1 MFPMVAVV
9 VRPLD
14 LYGLVLEL
22 VLQLFVEDPSVTDLE
37 GKRKGELDTT
47 CDEDVRRRPD

>member
-22 VLQLFVEDPSVTDLE
+22 VLKLCIEDPSVTRTVSINRPRREEE
-37 GKRKGELDTT
+37 GRAGYDM
-47 CDEDVRRRPD
+47 R